1 MQSKQSPELKVGKL
15 SLAKSAFLLQAR
27 GNFLVSGSGDRTL
40 RLWQLDSG
48 DCRAT
53 LEGHRDA
60 VTCLTL
66 AGESGEERQRQN
78 RDEEEDGGQDKHC
91 QMLS

>member
-1 MQSKQSPELKVGKL
+1 M
-15 SLAKSAFLLQAR
+15 QAR
-27 GNFLVSGSGDRTL
+27 GNLLVSGSGDRTL

-48 DCRAT
+48 TCIAT

-66 AGESGEERQRQN
+66 AGESGDTHNKKFALHTFHISAIRSQH
-78 RDEEEDGGQDKHC
+78 EDCVWKP
-91 QMLS
+91 